1 MNCLEFRRSIMIEP
15 DIQEKEILAHAEG
28 CKTCASF
35 FREQLAFEEN
45 LRDVAMMPVPDQ
57 LVSRILLHQGTNVS
71 RQQRHQRRWYAVAAS
86 IVLAI
91 AVIIGV
97 ERQTVPMSVAQ
108 LVMTHIND
116 EPQHLEDQLNVQK
129 PELDKVFADIGLR
142 VSTSLGHVNYVGGCT
157 IRNNE
162 KGAHVVLQGKKGP
175 VTVLF
180 MPGETVMARAQVV
193 GGRFRGIIFPAQYG
207 SVAVVGEKGEL
218 IEAVEQK
225 INASVGYIS

>member
-1 MNCLEFRRSIMIEP
+1 MNCLEFRRSIMVEP
-15 DIQEKEILAHAEG
+15 GRQETEVLVHVDG

-45 LRDVAMMPVPDQ
+45 LRDVAMTPVPDK
-57 LVSRILLHQGTNVS
+57 LASRILLHQGTNIS
-71 RQQRHQRRWYAVAAS
+71 RQQTHQRRWYAVAAS

-97 ERQTVPMSVAQ
+97 EQQTVPMSVAQ

-116 EPQHLEDQLNVQK
+116 EPQHLKDQLNIQQ
-129 PELDKVFADIGLR
+129 PELDKVLADIGLR
-142 VSTSLGHVNYVGGCT
+142 VSTSLGRVNYVGGCT

-162 KGAHVVLQGKKGP
+162 KGAHVVLQGKKGM

-180 MPGETVMARAQVV
+180 MPGETVTARTQVE
-193 GGRFRGIIFPAQYG
+193 GGRFRGIIFPAKYG
-207 SVAVVGEKGEL
+207 SVAVVGERGEV

-225 INASVGYIS
+225 INAAVGYIS